1 MKARKERKKKK
12 KKWIP
17 LTTLADNLLL
27 KFQTPFQQETSATL
41 IPKGLPQHTKSLF
54 SYTTCRKMASS
65 MAAGLQLEL

>member
-1 MKARKERKKKK
+1 MKARKERKRKK
-12 KKWIP
+12 KKWVH

-27 KFQTPFQQETSATL
+27 KFQTPFQHETSATL
-41 IPKGLPQHTKSLF
+41 TPKGLPQLTKNLF